1 MTAHPPLLD
10 LPSSHVRRP
19 LQKLEMSSLLL
30 TSTGKKRRGYQH
42 EFSTPCPRHFADD
55 TPVWSK
61 RTSKYPQ
68 AYFLILENIKLPKGR
83 NIFHSSISNLNSYM
97 LFVQIV
103 SEGSANKGQA
113 LICEL
118 FSHSVMSDSLQPHGL
133 QHPRLPCP
141 SPSPGACSN
150 SCLLSWWCYPTISSS
165 VVPFSCLQSLP
176 ASGSF
181 LVSRLFASGSQSIGA
196 SASVLPMNIQD
207 WLPLGLTVLIFL
219 CPRDSQ
225 ESSPTSQFKSIN
237 SVALRDFYVSTLTSI
252 HDYWKNHSF
261 DYVDLCWQSN
271 VFVFL
276 IHCLSLS

>member
-181 LVSRLFASGSQSIGA
+181 PVNQFFTSGGQSIRSFSFSISPSNEYSRLTSFRIDCPDLLMSKGLSRVFSSTTVQKHQFFGTQLSSQSNSHIHTW
-196 SASVLPMNIQD
+196 P
-207 WLPLGLTVLIFL
+207 
-219 CPRDSQ
+219 Q
-225 ESSPTSQFKSIN
+225 EKP
-237 SVALRDFYVSTLTSI
+237 
-252 HDYWKNHSF
+252 
-261 DYVDLCWQSN
+261 
-271 VFVFL
+271 
-276 IHCLSLS
+276 

>member
-30 TSTGKKRRGYQH
+30 TSAGKKRRGYQH

-181 LVSRLFASGSQSIGA
+181 PVNQFFTSGGQSIRSFSFSISPSNEYSRLTSFRIDCPDLLMSKGLSRVFSNITVQKHQFCGSQRLLCFNSHIHTR
-196 SASVLPMNIQD
+196 LLEKPQF
-207 WLPLGLTVLIFL
+207 WLCGPLLT
-219 CPRDSQ
+219 
-225 ESSPTSQFKSIN
+225 K
-237 SVALRDFYVSTLTSI
+237 
-252 HDYWKNHSF
+252 
-261 DYVDLCWQSN
+261 
-271 VFVFL
+271 
-276 IHCLSLS
+276 